1 MFLCCAQCSSRRLN
15 QNADGEQRLEQPKRH
30 APEEI
35 NYKDPGREYK
45 NTADSRFWM
54 QFLCFLI
61 EDYEEI
67 SNTLNGSL

>member
-15 QNADGEQRLEQPKRH
+15 QDADGEQRLEQPKRH

-45 NTADSRFWM
+45 NTADSRF
-54 QFLCFLI
+54 
-61 EDYEEI
+61 
-67 SNTLNGSL
+67 